1 MSDLP
6 NGGEVAPPL
15 VNSKPADARPAGQRG
30 SISTAQAPSTA
41 VASSKNK
48 VGGSDRQQ
56 ELARQA
62 KALRDE
68 RRITLDGRHEYIFA
82 SLSEAIGID
91 STQVEDH
98 VLGDE
103 KFDCID
109 DFFLAGGRR
118 VLMFT
123 YQEPKNPEPNQPV
136 YGRLTNVGPKKR
148 VMISTGVE
156 TSPLSGALYYFVRP
170 NSTKA
175 ITSSSIATDVVF
187 GQLDASNGKM
197 LESIDQLL
205 ANILIPLLQQYED
218 WGALK
223 NRGNL
228 NVQDFLDAM
237 NQFTA
242 TVNGANDNI
251 AHQVKLAPGDNDS
264 TLNTLATPH
273 DYQTMATNGDFVN
286 ECEKLM
292 EKWCKQIEKILAE
305 SEQIRR
311 EADDVGPSAEL
322 THWKQRMAT
331 FNNLLEQIKSP
342 RCRAVVGVLQI
353 VKSKSINRWKDLDS
367 RITDAA
373 NEAKDN
379 VRYLYTLDKFF
390 STLDR
395 NNLNKISE
403 NIPSLMNAV
412 RMIHSISQYYNSGER
427 MTSLFVKITNQMIN
441 TCKRYIRNGNSRLW
455 DIPKQELI
463 GRMNESKKLN
473 EEYQAYFH
481 KTKAKLAESANE
493 RQWNFSANYIF
504 GKFDA
509 FCKRLD
515 RIADVLN
522 TIDSLSG
529 LQNIRVE
536 GLEPIV
542 VKYRSVVD
550 AIKKKSYDIL
560 DHRKP
565 DFDNDYNEFKSQIE
579 YIQAQLQMFIDAWF
593 RKSYTVEQSLLFLNK
608 FQDLEGVKIDFADKY
623 SKLLQNYG
631 KELDSV
637 RKIYEKNKEDPPLSR
652 NLPPTAGRIIWARQ
666 LYKRISIPIKLLQE
680 KMDLNKT
687 DEGKL
692 VIKNFNKIAEALLQY
707 EILFYRNWERS
718 IDLIKK
724 GMESSVLIRNPET
737 KEEYV
742 NFDPQVLEL
751 IKDAQYLAKLGL
763 DIPEVATTLL
773 RQEEQIRQTSVKLQ
787 ELLTEIKQT
796 YATIPKDLYPL
807 FKPHREK
814 VEEALRPGFVAI
826 TWSSLTID
834 EYIANVR
841 QEIEQLRIL
850 INDCTNIL
858 QCRIENALQT
868 IAETQLCEP
877 QPDPITLDEFSK
889 LTDESCQHAIG
900 SITRQT
906 VLCEK
911 AVHFLLETL
920 KKRLKPNEQAQIKET
935 DTEYYECTLK
945 SIMNTKGHV
954 ARCNDCQPCAF
965 FNLLTVY
972 WNKNIDAI
980 VQCTR
985 SSLETIRKRLQQ
997 PIRYVGE
1004 EVIREQVRNP
1014 LFRTDIVLSIPNVLV
1029 KPSLDDMQSQLN
1041 KSANAMLK
1049 IGQDIPEW
1057 FHAKKLKEI
1066 MIKEIEKQALDEGED
1081 VKLAVQSKA
1090 PKPLHKVIAENND
1103 VKKVVLSLNSA
1114 ISTFRPDV
1122 QDMMKNFT
1130 GFSELWEKE
1139 PEPTVKAFMET
1150 KPLMVD
1156 FEALFKHYR
1165 QMETDID
1172 EFPQTFQV
1180 GSIVFY
1186 TDQLKR
1192 GLKTEVNNWKMA
1204 YAKAL
1209 NEKASQDMQMVFD
1222 KVEDIQKRLT
1232 RPCNDLDDVRTHMG
1246 ALAEIRQSEI
1256 LIDQTITPVEETYAM
1271 LNKYEIAFNDGKPEL
1286 VDTLQYAWKKCLQQG
1301 KEVQSNLLEIQP
1313 KFKQNLSDNVSTF
1326 QADVNNFSDEYTKKG
1341 PMVRGIPP
1349 REASDR
1355 LTLFQAKFDELW
1367 RKFETYSA
1375 GEELF
1380 GLAVTDYP
1388 DLQKIKRELSL
1399 LQKLYGLYN
1408 IVIDTINGYYD
1419 IAWVDVDIEK
1429 INNDLLDFQNRCRKL
1444 PKGLK
1449 EYEAFDELKKTIDDF
1464 NETCP
1469 LLEMMANKSMKPR
1482 HWERIATLT
1491 GHKFDIESDNFLLR
1505 DIMAAPLLK
1514 YKEDIED
1521 ICISATKEKDIEA
1534 KLNQVVADWGNQNF
1548 QFSPFKSRGELLLKG
1563 DSTGEVIALMEDSLM
1578 VLGSLMSN
1586 RYNAPFKKKIQEW
1599 VQKLTST
1606 TEIIEKW
1613 MAVQNLWIYL
1623 EAVFVGGDIAK
1634 QLPAEAKR
1642 FGNIDKSWQKIMQR
1656 AHENLNVVSC
1666 CTADDTLAQLLPHLF
1681 EQLELCQ
1688 KSLTGYLEKKRL
1700 VFPRFFFVSDPA
1712 LLEILGQASDS
1723 HTIQN
1728 HLLSVFDNTKTVT
1741 FDEKVYDKIL
1751 TLNSQE
1757 GEQVPLKEPVMA
1769 QGNVEVWLGD
1779 LLKASRSSLHKI
1791 IRDGAIAIQDS
1802 AFNLMDFL
1810 NSFPAQVGLLG
1821 LQMLWTRD
1829 SEIALNNTKTD
1840 KKIMQ
1845 DTAKKFLDIL
1855 NALINKTTEDL
1866 SKLDRVKI
1874 ETLITIHVHQ
1884 KDIFDE
1890 LVFNKTR
1897 SIGEFDWLK
1906 QCRFYFDE
1914 DADICRISI
1923 TDVDFKYMN
1932 EYLGCTDRLVITPLT
1947 DRCYIT
1953 LSQALHMALG
1963 GAPAGPAGTGKTE
1976 TTKDMGR
1983 CLGKFVVVF
1992 NCSDQMD
1999 YRGLGR
2005 IYKGLAQSG
2014 SWGCFDEF
2022 NRIEL
2027 PVLSVAA
2034 QQIDIVLRCKKEKK
2048 SQFIFTDGDNVDMD
2062 TEFGIF
2068 LTMNPG
2074 YAGRQELPENL
2085 KINFRTVAMMVPDRA
2100 IIMRVK
2106 LASCGFLQN
2115 VKLSKK
2121 FYTLYK
2127 LCEEQLT
2134 KQVHYDFGLRNILSV
2149 LRTLGAFKRENPTD
2163 SEEKTMMRVL
2173 RDMNLSKLI
2182 DEDEPLFLSLIDD
2195 LFPGI
2200 QLEIK
2205 GYPEIEAAIK
2215 TQTELA
2221 QLVHH
2226 PPWVLKLIQLYETQ
2240 RVRHG
2245 MMTLGPSGAG
2255 KTKCIN
2261 ILMKAM
2267 TECGAPHREMRMNPK
2282 AITAPQMF
2290 GRLDVATNDWTDG
2303 IFSTLWRRTLKTKK
2317 GDHVWLILD
2326 GPVDAIWI
2334 ENLNS
2339 VLDDNKTLTLANGDR
2354 IPMAPNCKIIF
2365 EVHNIDNASP
2375 ATVSRNGMVFMS
2387 ASVMN
2392 WEPIVKGWLLKRS
2405 ASESDVLLDLYA
2417 KSFPAALTYTLQSL
2431 DPKMPLLESMY
2442 ARQSLD
2448 LLEGLI
2454 HKDKAP
2460 SPDVLGRLY
2469 VFALMWSVGALLEL
2483 FDRKKLEEHLVE
2495 KKNLDLPPIKGE
2507 ETIFEYVVNP
2517 ETGQWQHWSNRVP
2530 EYIYPKD
2537 SIPEYSSILVPNVDN
2552 VRTDFLIDT
2561 IAKQEKSVLLIGE
2574 QGTAKTVMV
2583 KGFCSKYD
2591 PEVQSF
2597 KSVNFSSAT
2606 TATMVQR
2613 TIESYV
2619 DKRVGTTYGPPGG
2632 KKMTIFIDDINMPII
2647 NEWGDQVTNEI
2658 TRQLMEQNGFYN
2670 LEKPGEFT
2678 SIVDIQFIAAMIQ
2691 PGGGRNDIP
2700 QRLKRQFCIFNCT
2713 LPSNA
2718 SIDKVFST
2726 VGLGYFCKE
2735 RGFNQDVINMIEKL
2749 VPATRKLWQKTKVKM
2764 LPTPA
2769 RFHYV
2774 FNLRDL
2780 SRIWQGMLNIISSVT
2795 GTKLD
2800 VIMSLWKHECYRVIA
2815 DRFVAPE
2822 DKDWFEK
2829 TIKIVAEEDCG
2840 SHAASAMHAEPYFV
2854 DFLREAPEP
2863 TGEEGDDADFEAP
2876 KIYEP
2881 IPSYEFLSEKL
2892 LMFQQQ
2898 YNETIKGS
2906 KMDLVFFKDAMTHLV
2921 KISRIIRTP
2930 RGCALL
2936 VGVGGS
2942 GKQSLTRLASFIA
2955 GYQTFQITLTRSYN
2969 VTNLMEDLKLLY
2981 RTAGQKGKGVTFLFT
2996 DNEIK
3001 DEAFLEYMNNVLAS
3015 GEVSNLFARDE
3026 IDEILGELTAV
3037 MKREFPRRPPTNE
3050 NLYDYFLTRVRNNL
3064 HVVLCFSPV
3073 GEKFRSRSLKFPA
3086 LISGCTMDWFQRW
3099 PKDALVAVSK
3109 HFIINYDIA
3118 CTPPVKQELIMMM
3131 GEIQD
3136 QVAEACVDYFNRFRR
3151 QTHVTPKSY
3160 LSFLS
3165 GYKSIYTEKRK
3176 EIGKMADRMNTG
3188 LKKLISAAEEV
3199 RELAKELEGKEKE
3212 LVVANEKADLVMQDV
3227 NVKKAAATK
3236 VAEQVQR
3243 VADSCKELVDQ
3254 ISADKAIAEAKL
3266 EVARPALEEAEAALR
3281 TIKQADIA
3289 TVKKLGR
3296 PPHLIMRIMDCALVL
3311 FQRPMELIS
3320 MDPERPCPKPSWS
3333 ESLKL
3338 MGGSDFLNTL
3348 MNFPKDTIN
3357 AETVELLQPY
3367 LLMEDFNLENAKRV
3381 SGNVAGLCSWAI
3393 AMAYF
3398 YSINREVLPLKANLA
3413 VQESRLAQ
3421 ATAGYN
3427 NAQAQLAAKMAEVA
3441 VVQAEF
3447 DKANAIKQALLAD
3460 AEACRRKMHNASALI
3475 DGLSGERV
3483 RWTEASKGFEA
3494 QTGRLVGDVLLAT
3507 GFLSYTGPFNQEFRT
3522 LLIKQWRTDM
3532 NRRKIP
3538 YSEDLNI
3545 VSFLVDNATISEW
3558 NLQGLPN
3565 DELSIQN
3572 GLIVT
3577 SAARFPLLID
3587 PQGQGKAWIRN
3598 KESTNELQIT
3608 TLNHKYFRT
3617 HLEDSLSLGR
3627 PLMIEDV
3634 GDDLDPAL
3642 DNVLEKN
3649 FLKSGSTL
3657 KVKVGDKECDIMQ
3670 GFKLYITTKLANPS
3684 YTPEVYAKT
3693 SVIDFTVTMKG
3704 LEDQLLGIV
3713 IQKEKAEL
3721 EAERVRLLEEVTSN
3735 KRRTKELEDNLLY
3748 RLTSTEGSL
3757 VEDESLIQVLVD
3769 TKATSKEVNE
3779 KLTIA
3784 AETEIKINA
3793 AREEFRPVATRGSI
3807 VYFLIVEMSMVNVM
3821 YQISLKQFLGLFE
3834 IGRDKAQPS
3843 PITVKRIQNI
3853 IESLTYEV
3861 WKYSSRG
3868 LYERDK
3874 VLYTLLLALKIDMQK
3889 GNVKPSEFQVLI
3901 KGGAALDMNAVEP
3914 RPDKMKKWLTDM
3926 TWLNLV
3932 ELSKLAHFSQVLRQ
3946 VVSNDKTWYNWYLTD
3961 APEEVTFPEAYSTS
3975 LDTFKKL
3982 LLVRSFAPDRTL
3994 PMAKKYIGESLGIP
4008 YAEGY
4013 ILNLEAMWQESDK
4026 RTPLVC
4032 FLSMGSD
4039 PTDNVLSLAK
4049 KQNTI
4054 CGTISMGQ
4062 GQEVHA
4068 RRLLQQSQQEGR
4080 WILLQNCHLGL
4091 GFLEEML
4098 DTVITTEQV
4107 HENFRC
4113 WVTTEPHPQFSIN
4126 VLQSSI
4132 KFTFEPPQGVKAGL
4146 KRTFAGLTQEVV
4158 DASNF
4163 LEWKIM
4169 LYTVAFLHTTVQERR
4184 KFGPLGWNIPYEF
4197 NQSDFSATVQ
4207 FIQNHM
4213 DDMGSKWNVSWP
4225 TVRYMIGEVHY
4236 GGRVTDDFDKR
4247 LLNTYTRVWFLDNM
4261 FTDKFEFAPNYKIPR
4276 CKTIQEFRAHVETMS
4291 LFDSPNVFG
4300 LHPNADITYQKN
4312 TADSILAT
4320 IVNIQPKDAGAGGGE
4335 TREAV
4340 VYRQCDDMLS
4350 KLPEDYVPHEVRGA
4364 LQKQGA
4370 LQPLN
4375 IFLKQEVDRMQRVI
4389 TVVRNTLKD
4398 LKLAIDGTIIMNEN
4412 LKDALD
4418 NIFDARVP
4426 ATWRK
4431 VSWDSATLGFWFS
4444 DLLDRNLQFFT
4455 WLFSGRPNVF
4465 WLTGFFNPQGF
4476 LTAMRQEI
4484 TRNHKGWS
4492 LDNVVLAND
4501 VMKMATKEEVT
4512 SPPSEGVYIYG
4523 LKVDGAAWRMSREK
4537 GGHLADP
4544 PPKQLYSDLPVVHVY
4559 ATNEPKALGNAYYVC
4574 PVYKKPRRT
4583 DLTFIFS
4590 LSLKINNNNPD
4601 FWCLRGV
4608 ALLCD
4613 TK

>member
-1 MSDLP
+1 MVFQD
-6 NGGEVAPPL
+6 E
-15 VNSKPADARPAGQRG
+15 
-30 SISTAQAPSTA
+30 ST
-41 VASSKNK
+41 
-48 VGGSDRQQ
+48 
-56 ELARQA
+56 
-62 KALRDE
+62 
-68 RRITLDGRHEYIFA
+68 
-82 SLSEAIGID
+82 
-91 STQVEDH
+91 
-98 VLGDE
+98 
-103 KFDCID
+103 
-109 DFFLAGGRR
+109 
-118 VLMFT
+118 
-123 YQEPKNPEPNQPV
+123 
-136 YGRLTNVGPKKR
+136 
-148 VMISTGVE
+148 MIVE
-156 TSPLSGALYYFVRP
+156 TTNSPKISCLENKS
-170 NSTKA
+170 SS
-175 ITSSSIATDVVF
+175 SSSIQQCFHSSCSHCDVNYLKTINSEIK
-187 GQLDASNGKM
+187 QLTNETELFKYS
-197 LESIDQLL
+197 SIDNKNHLSSSSSSSSSNKPFETQRLHFYSIIDEWKSDRMEHVSFIYQKKKNQIDLICSQTYHEYETFKIEQKNLLNENLLSNNNNNNNNRISIPNEIDDLNQKLSLTRHLLDYFIQPKLNNQNIFSDEDDNNNNNDDDDDDEYINYEEIFKQKPINEYSLLTDNLAMACSNSHILLRDGARLILYNEKEKLHQLEIKVQHPGDFIRDL
-205 ANILIPLLQQYED
+205 CWCETLGYYLVLTQYLLFIYDPDKYSLTIIDKVKPIERTKFSSITCSDNIM
-218 WGALK
+218 
-223 NRGNL
+223 
-228 NVQDFLDAM
+228 FL
-237 NQFTA
+237 
-242 TVNGANDNI
+242 VNGNGQCVERWSTAKSFNW
-251 AHQVKLAPGDNDS
+251 KLIKRWP
-264 TLNTLATPH
+264 
-273 DYQTMATNGDFVN
+273 QKEF
-286 ECEKLM
+286 C
-292 EKWCKQIEKILAE
+292 
-305 SEQIRR
+305 R
-311 EADDVGPSAEL
+311 ENFRL
-322 THWKQRMAT
+322 T
-331 FNNLLEQIKSP
+331 
-342 RCRAVVGVLQI
+342 
-353 VKSKSINRWKDLDS
+353 S
-367 RITDAA
+367 RIRA
-373 NEAKDN
+373 NHIIE
-379 VRYLYTLDKFF
+379 
-390 STLDR
+390 
-395 NNLNKISE
+395 
-403 NIPSLMNAV
+403 
-412 RMIHSISQYYNSGER
+412 
-427 MTSLFVKITNQMIN
+427 
-441 TCKRYIRNGNSRLW
+441 
-455 DIPKQELI
+455 
-463 GRMNESKKLN
+463 
-473 EEYQAYFH
+473 
-481 KTKAKLAESANE
+481 
-493 RQWNFSANYIF
+493 NYIF
-504 GKFDA
+504 GKFDT

-515 RIADVLN
+515 RIVDVLN
-522 TIDSLSG
+522 TIESLSG

-550 AIKKKSYDIL
+550 AIKKKSYDLL

-579 YIQAQLQMFIDAWF
+579 YIQAQLQLFIDSWF

-608 FQDLEGVKIDFADKY
+608 FQDLEGVKIDFGDKF
-623 SKLLQNYG
+623 SKLLQNFS

-666 LYKRISIPIKLLQE
+666 LYQRISIPIKLLQD
-680 KMDLNKT
+680 KMDLSKSE
-687 DEGKL
+687 DGRL
-692 VIKNFNKIAEALLQY
+692 LIKNFNKIAEALLQY
-707 EILFYRNWERS
+707 EVLFYRNWERS

-724 GMESSVLIRNPET
+724 GMEATIYIRHPET

-751 IKDAQYLAKLGL
+751 IKDAQYLSKLGL
-763 DIPEVATTLL
+763 DIPETATTLL
-773 RQEEQIRQTSVKLQ
+773 RQEEQIRQTSVNLQ
-787 ELLTEIKQT
+787 ELLNDIKHA
-796 YATIPKDLYPL
+796 YALIPKDMSQL

-826 TWSSLTID
+826 TWSSLTIE
-834 EYIANVR
+834 EYITNVR
-841 QEIEQLRIL
+841 QELEQLRIL
-850 INDCTNIL
+850 INDCTDIL
-858 QCRIENALQT
+858 QCRIENSLQT
-868 IAETQLCEP
+868 IADTQLCEP
-877 QPDPITLDEFSK
+877 QQDPITLDEFSK
-889 LTDESCQHAIG
+889 LTDESCQHAIS
-900 SITRQT
+900 SITKQT
-906 VLCEK
+906 LLCEK
-911 AVHFLLETL
+911 AVHYLLEIL
-920 KKRLKPNEQAQIKET
+920 KKRLKPNEQMQIKET
-935 DTEYYECTLK
+935 ESEYYDCALK
-945 SIMNTKGHV
+945 SAMNTKGHV
-954 ARCNDCQPCAF
+954 TRCNDCQPCAF
-965 FNLLTVY
+965 FNFLTNY

-1041 KSANAMLK
+1041 KSANTMLK

-1057 FHAKKLKEI
+1057 FHAQKLREI
-1066 MIKEIEKQALDEGED
+1066 TIKEIEKQALDEGED
-1081 VKLAVQSKA
+1081 VKLAVQAKA
-1090 PKPLHKVIAENND
+1090 PKPLHKHKNWIPSRPKDFDGQKSLPKSIIGEARVIAENND

-1114 ISTFRPDV
+1114 ISTFKPDV
-1122 QDMMKNFT
+1122 QEMMKNFT
-1130 GFSELWEKE
+1130 GFAELWEKE
-1139 PEPTVKAFMET
+1139 PETTVKTFMES

-1165 QMETDID
+1165 RMETDID
-1172 EFPQTFQV
+1172 EFPPLFQV

-1186 TDQLKR
+1186 TDNLKR
-1192 GLKTEVNNWKMA
+1192 GLKTEINNWKMA

-1209 NEKASQDMQMVFD
+1209 NEKSSQDMQMVFD
-1222 KVEDIQKRLT
+1222 KIDDIQKRLT
-1232 RPCNDLDDVRTHMG
+1232 RPCKDLDDVRTHMG
-1246 ALAEIRQSEI
+1246 ALAEIRQNEI
-1256 LIDQTITPVEETYAM
+1256 LIDQTITPVEETYVM

-1301 KEVQSNLLEIQP
+1301 KEVQAHLLEIQP
-1313 KFKQNLSDNVSTF
+1313 VFKQNLLDNVTAFQQDFNTF
-1326 QADVNNFSDEYTKKG
+1326 VDDYNKKG
-1341 PMVRGIPP
+1341 PMVQGTPP

-1355 LTLFQAKFDELW
+1355 LTIFQAKFDELW

-1375 GEELF
+1375 GEDLF
-1380 GLAVTDYP
+1380 A
-1388 DLQKIKRELSL
+1388 
-1399 LQKLYGLYN
+1399 
-1408 IVIDTINGYYD
+1408 
-1419 IAWVDVDIEK
+1419 
-1429 INNDLLDFQNRCRKL
+1429 
-1444 PKGLK
+1444 
-1449 EYEAFDELKKTIDDF
+1449 
-1464 NETCP
+1464 
-1469 LLEMMANKSMKPR
+1469 
-1482 HWERIATLT
+1482 
-1491 GHKFDIESDNFLLR
+1491 
-1505 DIMAAPLLK
+1505 
-1514 YKEDIED
+1514 
-1521 ICISATKEKDIEA
+1521 
-1534 KLNQVVADWGNQNF
+1534 
-1548 QFSPFKSRGELLLKG
+1548 
-1563 DSTGEVIALMEDSLM
+1563 
-1578 VLGSLMSN
+1578 
-1586 RYNAPFKKKIQEW
+1586 
-1599 VQKLTST
+1599 T

-1613 MAVQNLWIYL
+1613 MSVQNLWIYL

-1751 TLNSQE
+1751 EINSQE
-1757 GEQVPLKEPVMA
+1757 GEMVPLKEPVMA

-1779 LLKASRSSLHKI
+1779 LLKMSRASLHKI
-1791 IRDGAIAIQDS
+1791 IRDGAIAIQDPS
-1802 AFNLMDFL
+1802 FNLLDFL

-1829 SEIALNNTKTD
+1829 AEVALNNTKTD
-1840 KKIMQ
+1840 KKIMT

-1890 LVFNKTR
+1890 LVVNKTR
-1897 SIGEFDWLK
+1897 SPGEFDWLK

-1953 LSQALHMALG
+1953 LAQALHMSLG

-2048 SQFIFTDGDNVDMD
+2048 PSFIFTDGDNVDMD
-2062 TEFGIF
+2062 TEFGLF

-2163 SEEKTMMRVL
+2163 SEEKTMMRIL

-2182 DEDEPLFLSLIDD
+2182 DEDEPLFMSLIDD

-2200 QLEIK
+2200 QLETK

-2215 TQTELA
+2215 TQTEQA

-2261 ILMKAM
+2261 VLMKAM

-2405 ASESDVLLDLYA
+2405 PSETDVLLNLYTR
-2417 KSFPAALTYTLQSL
+2417 SFPDALTYVLQSL
-2431 DPKMPLLESMY
+2431 DPKMPLLECMY
-2442 ARQSLD
+2442 TKQSLD

-2454 HKDKAP
+2454 NKDKAP
-2460 SPDVLGRLY
+2460 APDVLGRLY

-2483 FDRKKLEEHLVE
+2483 FDRKKLEDFLVE
-2495 KKNLDLPPIKGE
+2495 KKVLDLPPIKGE
-2507 ETIFEYVVNP
+2507 ETIFEYVVSP

-2530 EYIYPKD
+2530 EYTYPKD

-2574 QGTAKTVMV
+2574 QGTAKTVIV
-2583 KGFCSKYD
+2583 KGYCSKYD
-2591 PEVQSF
+2591 PEAQSF

-2658 TRQLMEQNGFYN
+2658 TRQVMEQNGFYN

-2678 SIVDIQFIAAMIQ
+2678 NIVDIQFIAAMIQ

-2726 VGLGYFCKE
+2726 IGLGYFCKE
-2735 RGFNQDVINMIEKL
+2735 RGFSQDVVNVIEKL

-2780 SRIWQGMLNIISSVT
+2780 SRIWQGMLNVT
-2795 GTKLD
+2795 SEVAGNKVD
-2800 VIMSLWKHECYRVIA
+2800 IVMSLWKHECYRVIA
-2815 DRFVAPE
+2815 DRFVAQE

-2829 TIKIVAEEDCG
+2829 TLKLVADEECG
-2840 SHAASAMHAEPYFV
+2840 QQPSSAMQPEPYFV
-2854 DFLREAPEP
+2854 DFLRDAPEA
-2863 TGEEGDDADFEAP
+2863 TGEEGEDTDLEAP
-2876 KIYEP
+2876 KVYEL
-2881 IPSYEFLSEKL
+2881 ISSYEALSEKL
-2892 LMFQQQ
+2892 QHYQQQ
-2898 YNETIKGS
+2898 YNEQVKGG

-2969 VTNLMEDLKLLY
+2969 VTNLMEDLKNLY

-3026 IDEILGELTAV
+3026 IDEILGELAAV
-3037 MKREFPRRPPTNE
+3037 MKREFPKRAPTNE

-3099 PKDALVAVSK
+3099 PKDALIAVSK
-3109 HFIINYDIA
+3109 HFISNFDIV
-3118 CTPPVKQELIMMM
+3118 CTQQVKQELVMMM

-3160 LSFLS
+3160 LSFLA
-3165 GYKSIYTEKRK
+3165 GYKSIYSEKRK
-3176 EIGKMADRMNTG
+3176 DIGKLAERMNTG

-3212 LVVANEKADLVMQDV
+3212 LVVANQNADLVMQDV
-3227 NVKKAAATK
+3227 NVKKSAATK

-3254 ISADKAIAEAKL
+3254 ISADKAVAEAKL
-3266 EVARPALEEAEAALR
+3266 EVARPALEEAEAALK
-3281 TIKQADIA
+3281 TIKPSDIA

-3296 PPHLIMRIMDCALVL
+3296 PPHLIMRIMDCAIIL
-3311 FQRPMELIS
+3311 FQRPMDPIS
-3320 MDPERPCPKPSWS
+3320 MDPEKPCPKPSWG

-3338 MGGSDFLNTL
+3338 MGGGDFLNTL
-3348 MNFPKDTIN
+3348 VNFPKDTIN

-3367 LLMEDFNLENAKRV
+3367 LLMEDFNLETAKRV
-3381 SGNVAGLCSWAI
+3381 SGNVAGLCSWAM

-3398 YSINREVLPLKANLA
+3398 YGINKEVLPLKANLA

-3421 ATAGYN
+3421 ATGNYN
-3427 NAQAQLAAKMAEVA
+3427 DAQAQLAAKMAEVA

-3475 DGLSGERV
+3475 DGLSGERI

-3494 QTGRLVGDVLLAT
+3494 QTNRLVGDVLLAT

-3522 LLIKQWRTDM
+3522 LLIKQWRSDM
-3532 NRRKIP
+3532 TKRKVP
-3538 YSEDLNI
+3538 FSDDLNI

-3587 PQGQGKAWIRN
+3587 PQGQGKAWIRQ
-3598 KESTNELQIT
+3598 KESTNDLQIT

-3617 HLEDSLSLGR
+3617 HLEDALSLGR

-3634 GDDLDPAL
+3634 GDELDPAL

-3649 FLKSGSTL
+3649 FIKSGSTL
-3657 KVKVGDKECDIMQ
+3657 KVKVGDKECDVLT

-3684 YTPEVYAKT
+3684 YTPEIYAKT
-3693 SVIDFTVTMKG
+3693 SIIDFTVTMKG

-3735 KRRTKELEDNLLY
+3735 KRRTKELEDNLLF

-3757 VEDESLIQVLVD
+3757 VEDESLIQVLAD

-3821 YQISLKQFLGLFE
+3821 YQTSLKQFLGLFE
-3834 IGRDKAQPS
+3834 IGRQKAQVS

-3874 VLYTLLLALKIDMQK
+3874 NLYTLLLALKIDMQK

-3914 RPDKMKKWLTDM
+3914 RPDKMKKWLSDM

-3946 VVSNDKTWYNWYLTD
+3946 VVSNDKVWYNWFLSD
-3961 APEEVTFPEAYSTS
+3961 APEEVTFPESYSTS

-3994 PMAKKYIGESLGIP
+3994 PMAKKYIGESLGTQ

-4039 PTDNVLSLAK
+4039 PTDNILSLAK
-4049 KQNTI
+4049 KQNI
-4054 CGTISMGQ
+4054 LCGTISMGQ

-4098 DTVITTEQV
+4098 ETVIQTEQV
-4107 HENFRC
+4107 HEAFRC
-4113 WVTTEPHPQFSIN
+4113 WLTTEPHPQFSIN

-4132 KFTFEPPQGVKAGL
+4132 KYTFEPPQGVKAGL

-4163 LEWKIM
+4163 VEWKII
-4169 LYTVAFLHTTVQERR
+4169 LYAVAFLHTTVQERR

-4197 NQSDFSATVQ
+4197 NQSDFSATIQ

-4213 DDMGSKWNVSWP
+4213 DEMGSKWNVSWP

-4261 FTDKFEFAPNYKIPR
+4261 FTDKFDFAPNYKIPR
-4276 CKTIQEFRAHVETMS
+4276 CKTIQDFRTHVETMS

-4300 LHPNADITYQKN
+4300 LHPNADITYQTN

-4335 TREAV
+4335 TRESV

-4350 KLPEDYVPHEVRGA
+4350 KLPEDYIPHEVRAA
-4364 LQKQGA
+4364 LQKQGT
-4370 LQPLN
+4370 LQPLS
-4375 IFLKQEVDRMQRVI
+4375 IFLKQEVDRMQRVL
-4389 TVVRNTLKD
+4389 TVVRSTLKD

-4444 DLLDRNLQFFT
+4444 DLLDRNQQFFT

-4501 VMKMATKEEVT
+4501 VLKMLTKEEVT
-4512 SPPSEGVYIYG
+4512 QPPAEGVYIYG
-4523 LKVDGAAWRMSREK
+4523 LKIDGAAWRLSREK
-4537 GGHLADP
+4537 GGHLSDP

-4559 ATNEPKALGNAYYVC
+4559 ATNEPKPLGNAYYVC

-4583 DLTFIFS
+4583 DLTYIFS

>member
-1 MSDLP
+1 
-6 NGGEVAPPL
+6 
-15 VNSKPADARPAGQRG
+15 
-30 SISTAQAPSTA
+30 
-41 VASSKNK
+41 
-48 VGGSDRQQ
+48 
-56 ELARQA
+56 
-62 KALRDE
+62 
-68 RRITLDGRHEYIFA
+68 
-82 SLSEAIGID
+82 
-91 STQVEDH
+91 
-98 VLGDE
+98 
-103 KFDCID
+103 
-109 DFFLAGGRR
+109 
-118 VLMFT
+118 
-123 YQEPKNPEPNQPV
+123 
-136 YGRLTNVGPKKR
+136 
-148 VMISTGVE
+148 
-156 TSPLSGALYYFVRP
+156 
-170 NSTKA
+170 
-175 ITSSSIATDVVF
+175 
-187 GQLDASNGKM
+187 
-197 LESIDQLL
+197 
-205 ANILIPLLQQYED
+205 
-218 WGALK
+218 
-223 NRGNL
+223 
-228 NVQDFLDAM
+228 
-237 NQFTA
+237 
-242 TVNGANDNI
+242 
-251 AHQVKLAPGDNDS
+251 
-264 TLNTLATPH
+264 
-273 DYQTMATNGDFVN
+273 
-286 ECEKLM
+286 
-292 EKWCKQIEKILAE
+292 
-305 SEQIRR
+305 
-311 EADDVGPSAEL
+311 
-322 THWKQRMAT
+322 
-331 FNNLLEQIKSP
+331 
-342 RCRAVVGVLQI
+342 
-353 VKSKSINRWKDLDS
+353 
-367 RITDAA
+367 
-373 NEAKDN
+373 
-379 VRYLYTLDKFF
+379 
-390 STLDR
+390 
-395 NNLNKISE
+395 
-403 NIPSLMNAV
+403 
-412 RMIHSISQYYNSGER
+412 
-427 MTSLFVKITNQMIN
+427 MIN
-441 TCKRYIRNGNSRLW
+441 TCKRYIRDGNVRLW
-455 DIPKQELI
+455 DIPRQDLI
-463 GRMNESKKLN
+463 SRINESKKLN
-473 EEYQAYFH
+473 EEYQSYFH
-481 KTKAKLAESANE
+481 KTKAKLHESENE
-493 RQWNFSANYIF
+493 RQWDFSENYIF
-504 GKFDA
+504 GKYDT

-515 RIADVLN
+515 HIVSVLN
-522 TIDSLSG
+522 TIESLSG

-542 VKYRSVVD
+542 VKYKSVVD
-550 AIKKKSYDIL
+550 AIKKKTYDLL
-560 DHRKP
+560 DHRKQ
-565 DFDNDYNEFKSQIE
+565 DFDNDYDDFKQQIDN
-579 YIQAQLQMFIDAWF
+579 IQTQLQTFIDSWF
-593 RKSYTVEQSLLFLNK
+593 RKSYTVEQSLLFLEK
-608 FQDLEGVKIDFADKY
+608 FQDLQGVTIDFADKY
-623 SKLLQNYG
+623 GKLVQNFN
-631 KELDSV
+631 KELDTV
-637 RKIYEKNKEDPPLSR
+637 RKIYEKNKEEPAVAR
-652 NLPPTAGRIIWARQ
+652 NLPPTAGRIIWSRQ
-666 LYKRISIPIKLLQE
+666 LYQRISAPIKLLQV

-687 DEGKL
+687 DDGRVL
-692 VIKNFNKIAEALLQY
+692 IKNFNKIAEALLQY
-707 EILFYRNWERS
+707 ELLFYRNWCRG

-724 GMESSVLIRNPET
+724 GMNAAILIRDTET
-737 KEEYV
+737 KEDHV

-751 IKDAQYLAKLGL
+751 IKDAQYLTKLGL
-763 DIPEVATTLL
+763 DIPDTAITLL
-773 RQEEQIRQTSVKLQ
+773 RQEEIIRKTSVNLQ
-787 ELLTEIKQT
+787 EMLKNIKQT
-796 YATIPKDLYPL
+796 YASVPREMTTLMKS
-807 FKPHREK
+807 HREK

-826 TWSSLTID
+826 TWASLNIE
-834 EYIANVR
+834 EYVLNV
-841 QEIEQLRIL
+841 QTELEQLRIL
-850 INDCTNIL
+850 VNDCQDIL
-858 QCRIENALQT
+858 TCRIENTLQT
-868 IAETQLCEP
+868 IAETQLCEL
-877 QPDPITLDEFSK
+877 QQDPVTIDEFIK
-889 LTDESCQHAIG
+889 LTDESCQQAIQF
-900 SITRQT
+900 ITKQT
-906 VLCEK
+906 HLCEK
-911 AVHFLLETL
+911 AVHYLLEIL
-920 KKRLKPNEQAQIKET
+920 KKRLKLSEQATVKEN
-935 DTEYYECTLK
+935 DQDYYECTVKLPL
-945 SIMNTKGHV
+945 NTKGS
-954 ARCNDCQPCAF
+954 RCNECQPCAF
-965 FNLLTVY
+965 FNFLTTY
-972 WNKNIDAI
+972 WNKSIDALI
-980 VQCTR
+980 QCTR
-985 SSLETIRKRLQQ
+985 SSLESVRKRLQQ

-1004 EVIREQVRNP
+1004 QVLREQVRNP
-1014 LFRTDIVLSIPNVLV
+1014 LFRTDVVLSIPNVLV

-1041 KSANAMLK
+1041 KSAHIMLR
-1049 IGQDIPEW
+1049 IGNELPEW
-1057 FHAKKLKEI
+1057 NHAHKLKEI
-1066 MIKEIEKQALDEGED
+1066 MVKDIEKQASDEGED
-1081 VKLAVQSKA
+1081 AKLAVQAKA

-1103 VKKVVLSLNSA
+1103 VKKVVLSLNAA
-1114 ISTFRPDV
+1114 ISTFKPDV
-1122 QDMMKNFT
+1122 QEMMKNFT
-1130 GFSELWEKE
+1130 GFAELWEKE
-1139 PEPTVKAFMET
+1139 PDSTVKAFMDS

-1165 QMETDID
+1165 RMEFEID
-1172 EFPQTFQV
+1172 EFPQSYQV

-1186 TDQLKR
+1186 TDKLKR
-1192 GLKTEVNNWKMA
+1192 GLKTEINNWKMS

-1209 NEKASQDMQMVFD
+1209 NDKASQDMQNIFD
-1222 KVEDIQKRLT
+1222 KVEDIQKRLI
-1232 RPCNDLDDVRTHMG
+1232 RPCKDLDDVRAHMN
-1246 ALAEIRQSEI
+1246 ALSEIRQNEI
-1256 LIDQTITPVEETYAM
+1256 LIDQTITPVEETYVM
-1271 LNKYEIAFNDGKPEL
+1271 LYKYEISFNDGNPEK
-1286 VDTLQYAWKKCLQQG
+1286 VDALQYAWRKCLQQG
-1301 KEVQSNLLEIQP
+1301 KEVQSHLLAIQP
-1313 KFKQNLSDNVSTF
+1313 EFKNDLLNNVTVFQQDVTLFVSDY
-1326 QADVNNFSDEYTKKG
+1326 AEKG
-1341 PMVRGIPP
+1341 PTVCGTQP

-1355 LTLFQAKFDELW
+1355 LTIFQVKLDELW
-1367 RKFETYSA
+1367 QKFETYSA

-1380 GLAVTDYP
+1380 GLPVTDYP
-1388 DLQKIKRELSL
+1388 DLARIKRELGL

-1419 IAWVDVDIEK
+1419 IPWVDVDIEK
-1429 INNDLLDFQNRCRKL
+1429 INNDLLDFQDRCRKL

-1449 EYEAFDELKKTIDDF
+1449 EYQAFDELKKTIDDF

-1482 HWERIATLT
+1482 HWERISNLT
-1491 GHKFDIESDNFLLR
+1491 RHKFDVESDNFLLR

-1514 YKEDIED
+1514 HKDDIED
-1521 ICISATKEKDIEA
+1521 ICISAIKEKDIEA
-1534 KLNQVVADWGNQNF
+1534 KLTQVINDWGNQNF
-1548 QFSPFKSRGELLLKG
+1548 TFSSFKNRGELLLKG
-1563 DSTGEVIALMEDSLM
+1563 DATSEIIALMEDSLM
-1578 VLGSLMSN
+1578 ILGSLMSN

-1599 VQKLTST
+1599 LQKLTST

-1613 MAVQNLWIYL
+1613 LSVQNLWIYL

-1634 QLPAEAKR
+1634 QLPQEAKR

-1656 AHENLNVVSC
+1656 ARENLNVVSC
-1666 CTADDTLAQLLPHLF
+1666 CTSDDTLSQLLPHLF

-1712 LLEILGQASDS
+1712 LLEILGQAGDS

-1728 HLLSVFDNTKTVT
+1728 HLLNVFDNTKTVT
-1741 FDEKVYDKIL
+1741 FDEKIYDKIL
-1751 TLNSQE
+1751 EINSQE
-1757 GEQVPLKEPVMA
+1757 GETVQLKEPVNA

-1779 LLKASRSSLHKI
+1779 LLKMSRASVHKV
-1791 IRDGAIAIQDS
+1791 IREGAAAIQDPQ
-1802 AFNLMDFL
+1802 FNLIDFI

-1829 SEIALNNTKTD
+1829 SEIALNNTKVD
-1840 KKIMQ
+1840 KKIMT

-1855 NALINKTTEDL
+1855 NALINKTMEDL
-1866 SKLDRVKI
+1866 SKIERTRL

-1890 LVFNKTR
+1890 LVASKCR
-1897 SIGEFDWLK
+1897 SPLEFDWVR

-1914 DADICRISI
+1914 DADVCRISI

-1932 EYLGCTDRLVITPLT
+1932 EYLGCTERLVITPLT

-1953 LSQALHMALG
+1953 LAQALHMSLG

-2048 SQFIFTDGDNVDMD
+2048 SSFVFTDGDIVELDM
-2062 TEFGIF
+2062 EFGLF

-2100 IIMRVK
+2100 IIIRVK

-2115 VKLSKK
+2115 IKLSKK
-2121 FYTLYK
+2121 FFTLYK

-2149 LRTLGAFKRENPTD
+2149 LRTLGAFKRENPND

-2182 DEDEPLFLSLIDD
+2182 DEDEPLFMSLIDD
-2195 LFPGI
+2195 LFTGI
-2200 QLEIK
+2200 QLESK
-2205 GYPEIEAAIK
+2205 GYPEIEAAIR
-2215 TQTELA
+2215 TQTDLA
-2221 QLVHH
+2221 QLIHH

-2255 KTKCIN
+2255 KSKCIA

-2267 TECGAPHREMRMNPK
+2267 TECGSPHREMRMNPK

-2375 ATVSRNGMVFMS
+2375 ATVSRNGMIFMS
-2387 ASVMN
+2387 SSVMN
-2392 WEPIVKGWLLKRS
+2392 WEPIVNGIWKEQNVTRDYPFRLLGWLLKRP
-2405 ASESDVLLDLYA
+2405 ASETDILLNLYT
-2417 KSFPAALTYTLQSL
+2417 KTFPQAYSYVVQSL
-2431 DPKMPLLESMY
+2431 EPKMQILECMY
-2442 ARQSLD
+2442 TRQSLD
-2448 LLEGLI
+2448 ILEGLI
-2454 HKDKAP
+2454 NKDKQSA
-2460 SPDVLGRLY
+2460 PDVLGRYY
-2469 VFALMWSVGALLEL
+2469 VFALMWSLGALLEF
-2483 FDRKKLEEHLVE
+2483 FDRKKLEDFVVSKHL
-2495 KKNLDLPPIKGE
+2495 LDLPAVKGE
-2507 ETIFEYVVNP
+2507 ETMFEFVVGEN
-2517 ETGQWQHWSNRVP
+2517 GKWVHWSTLVP
-2530 EYIYPKD
+2530 EYIYPTD
-2537 SIPEYSSILVPNVDN
+2537 TIPEYSSILVPNVDN
-2552 VRTDFLIDT
+2552 VRTDFLIHI
-2561 IAKQEKSVLLIGE
+2561 IAKQEKAVLLIGE
-2574 QGTAKTVMV
+2574 QGTAKTVIV
-2583 KGFCSKYD
+2583 KSYCSKYN

-2597 KSVNFSSAT
+2597 KNVNFSSAT

-2632 KKMTIFIDDINMPII
+2632 KKMTVFIDDINMPVI

-2658 TRQLMEQNGFYN
+2658 TRQVMEQNGFYN

-2678 SIVDIQFIAAMIQ
+2678 NIVDIQFVAAMIQ

-2718 SIDKVFST
+2718 SIDKIFSAI
-2726 VGLGYFCKE
+2726 GRGYFCAE
-2735 RGFNQDVINMIEKL
+2735 RGFNQDAINVIEKL

-2769 RFHYV
+2769 KFHYV

-2780 SRIWQGMLNIISSVT
+2780 SRIWQGMLNITSDVAGI
-2795 GTKLD
+2795 KPN

-2815 DRFVAPE
+2815 DRFVSQD

-2829 TIKIVAEEDCG
+2829 MLKLVAEEECG
-2840 SHAASAMHAEPYFV
+2840 RTNTTIMQQEPYFV
-2854 DFLREAPEP
+2854 DFLRDAPEV
-2863 TGEEGDDADFEAP
+2863 TGEENEGIELVAP
-2876 KIYEP
+2876 KVYEP
-2881 IPSYEFLSEKL
+2881 ISSFEALSGKL
-2892 LMFQQQ
+2892 EQYQQQ
-2898 YNETIKGS
+2898 YNETMKGG
-2906 KMDLVFFKDAMTHLV
+2906 KMDLVFFKDAMTHLI

-2942 GKQSLTRLASFIA
+2942 GKQSLTRLASYIA

-2969 VTNLMEDLKLLY
+2969 VTNLMEDLKNLY

-3001 DEAFLEYMNNVLAS
+3001 DESFLEYMNNVLAS

-3026 IDEILGELTAV
+3026 IHEILGELTPV
-3037 MKREFPRRPPTNE
+3037 MRKEFPKRAPTNE
-3050 NLYDYFLTRVRNNL
+3050 ILYDYFLTRVRNNL

-3099 PKDALVAVSK
+3099 PKDALIAVSK
-3109 HFIINYDIA
+3109 YFIGNFEII
-3118 CTPPVKQELIMMM
+3118 CTPQVKQELVVMM
-3131 GEIQD
+3131 GEVQD
-3136 QVAEACVDYFNRFRR
+3136 QVAEACVDYFNRYRR

-3160 LSFLS
+3160 LSFLA
-3165 GYKSIYTEKRK
+3165 GYKSIYSEKRK
-3176 EIGKMADRMNTG
+3176 DIGKLAERMNTG
-3188 LKKLISAAEEV
+3188 LKKLIEAADQV
-3199 RELAKELEGKEKE
+3199 RELAKELEVKEKE
-3212 LVVANEKADLVMQDV
+3212 LLVANQKADLVMQDV
-3227 NVKKAAATK
+3227 NIKKSAATK

-3243 VADSCKELVDQ
+3243 VADACKELVDQ
-3254 ISADKAIAEAKL
+3254 ISADKAVAEGTL
-3266 EVARPALEEAEAALR
+3266 EVARPALEEAEAALK
-3281 TIKQADIA
+3281 TIKPADIS
-3289 TVKKLGR
+3289 TVKKLGK
-3296 PPHLIMRIMDCALVL
+3296 PPHLIMRIMDSVLLL
-3311 FQRPMELIS
+3311 FQKSLDPIS
-3320 MDPERPCPKPSWS
+3320 MDAEKSCPKPSWS
-3333 ESLKL
+3333 SALKL
-3338 MGGSDFLNTL
+3338 MGGNDFLNSL
-3348 MNFPKDTIN
+3348 VHFPKDTIN
-3357 AETVELLQPY
+3357 EETVELLQPY
-3367 LLMEDFNLENAKRV
+3367 LLMEDYNMDTAKRV
-3381 SGNVAGLCSWAI
+3381 SGNVAGLCSWTL

-3398 YSINREVLPLKANLA
+3398 YGINKEVLPLKANLA
-3413 VQESRLAQ
+3413 IQESRLQKATNDYDAAQ
-3421 ATAGYN
+3421 D
-3427 NAQAQLAAKMAEVA
+3427 QLAAKMAEVA

-3447 DKANAIKQALLAD
+3447 DKANIIKQTLLAEAD
-3460 AEACRRKMHNASALI
+3460 ACRRKMHNASALI

-3483 RWTEASKGFEA
+3483 RWTEASRNFEA
-3494 QTGRLVGDVLLAT
+3494 QINRLIGDVLLAT

-3522 LLIKQWRTDM
+3522 ILIKQWRTDM
-3532 NRRKIP
+3532 VKRKVP
-3538 YSEDLNI
+3538 FTEDLNI
-3545 VSFLVDNATISEW
+3545 ISFLVHNATISEW

-3577 SAARFPLLID
+3577 SAARFPLLVD

-3598 KESTNELQIT
+3598 KEEKKDLQIT
-3608 TLNHKYFRT
+3608 SLNHKYFRT
-3617 HLEDSLSLGR
+3617 HLEDALSLGR
-3627 PLMIEDV
+3627 PLIIEDV
-3634 GDDLDPAL
+3634 GEDLDPAL

-3649 FLKSGSTL
+3649 YIKSGSTL
-3657 KVKVGDKECDIMQ
+3657 KVKVGDKECDVMN
-3670 GFKLYITTKLANPS
+3670 GFKLYITTKLANPF

-3693 SVIDFTVTMKG
+3693 SIIDFTVTMKG

-3721 EAERVRLLEEVTSN
+3721 EAERTRLLEEVTLN
-3735 KRRTKELEDNLLY
+3735 KRRTKELEDNLLL

-3757 VEDESLIQVLVD
+3757 VEDESLIQVLAD

-3821 YQISLKQFLGLFE
+3821 YQTSLKQFLGLFE
-3834 IGRDKAQPS
+3834 IGRQKASAS
-3843 PITVKRIQNI
+3843 PITVKRIQSI
-3853 IESLTYEV
+3853 IDSLTYEV

-3874 VLYTLLLALKIDMQK
+3874 TLYTLLLALKIDMQK
-3889 GNVKPSEFQVLI
+3889 GNVKQSEFQVFI
-3901 KGGAALDMNAVEP
+3901 KGGAALDMNAVEY
-3914 RPDKMKKWLTDM
+3914 RPDRLKKWLADM

-3946 VVSNDKTWYNWYLTD
+3946 IVGNDKVWYQWYLSD
-3961 APEEVTFPEAYSTS
+3961 APEEVTFPESYSTT

-3982 LLVRSFAPDRTL
+3982 LLIRSFAPDRTL
-3994 PMAKKYIGESLGIP
+3994 PMAKKYIGESLGIQ

-4013 ILNLEAMWQESDK
+4013 ILNLDAMWQESEK
-4026 RTPLVC
+4026 RIPLVC

-4039 PTDNVLSLAK
+4039 PTDNILSLAK
-4049 KQNTI
+4049 KQNI
-4054 CGTISMGQ
+4054 SCGTISMGQ

-4068 RRLLQQSQQEGR
+4068 RRLLQQSQQEGK

-4091 GFLEEML
+4091 GFLEEL
-4098 DTVITTEQV
+4098 LETITTTESV
-4107 HENFRC
+4107 NDAFRC
-4113 WVTTEPHPQFSIN
+4113 WLTTEPHAQFSIN

-4132 KFTFEPPQGVKAGL
+4132 KYTYEPPQGVKAGL

-4158 DASNF
+4158 DVSALF
-4163 LEWKIM
+4163 EWKVM
-4169 LYTVAFLHTTVQERR
+4169 LYAVAFLHTTVQERR
-4184 KFGPLGWNIPYEF
+4184 KFGSLGWNIPYEF
-4197 NQSDFSATVQ
+4197 NQSDFSATIQ
-4207 FIQNHM
+4207 FVQNHM
-4213 DDMGSKWNVSWP
+4213 DEMGSKWNVSWP

-4261 FTDKFEFAPNYKIPR
+4261 FTDKFEFAQNYKIPR
-4276 CKTIQEFRAHVETMS
+4276 CKTIQEFRNHVDQMS

-4300 LHPNADITYQKN
+4300 LHPNADIAYQTN

-4350 KLPEDYVPHEVRGA
+4350 KLPEDYTPHEVRGA
-4364 LQKQGA
+4364 LQKQGT

-4418 NIFDARVP
+4418 NIYDARVP
-4426 ATWRK
+4426 GTWRK

-4444 DLLDRNLQFFT
+4444 DLLDRNAQFHA
-4455 WLFSGRPNVF
+4455 WLFIGRPSAF

-4492 LDNVVLAND
+4492 LDSVVLAND
-4501 VMKMATKEEVT
+4501 VMKMATKEEV
-4512 SPPSEGVYIYG
+4512 SQPPGEGVYVYG
-4523 LKVDGAAWRMSREK
+4523 LKIDGAAWRMSREK
-4537 GGHLADP
+4537 GGHLCDP
-4544 PPKQLYSDLPVVHVY
+4544 PPKQLYADLPIVHIY
-4559 ATNEPKALGNAYYVC
+4559 ATNEPKPLGNSYYVC
-4574 PVYKKPRRT
+4574 PVYEKPRRT
-4583 DLTFIFS
+4583 DLTYIFS
-4590 LSLKINNNNPD
+4590 LSLKIINSNPD